1 MILVSEWITKR
12 GVFELSTLDFAYR
25 LYLIEINSGL
35 SKAEKFFKSIPE
47 NMKDDTVYT
56 TLLSFNTKSKK
67 TRHEA
72 EATYEKM
79 KEKDLLF
86 KPNPYYKMISLYCL
100 LGEANMVD
108 EVLRQMEENEVVH
121 DKTLTENNNAKQG
134 QRMGAYRRKGSGGRS
149 SHHPGYYGGCG
160 GGDGSRADDKVVV
173 SVLILMVALAVDVIV
188 VVVDV
193 VIDVVVAARIESR

>member
-1 MILVSEWITKR
+1 MQRS
-12 GVFELSTLDFAYR
+12 S
-25 LYLIEINSGL
+25 
-35 SKAEKFFKSIPE
+35 SKAFPE
-47 NMKDDTVYT
+47 NMKDDAVYT
-56 TLLSFNTKSKK
+56 TLLSFYTKSKR

-121 DKTLTENNNAKQG
+121 EKTLTENNVLK
-134 QRMGAYRRKGSGGRS
+134 AY
-149 SHHPGYYGGCG
+149 
-160 GGDGSRADDKVVV
+160 A
-173 SVLILMVALAVDVIV
+173 SVPDVEAMEKFLKRIEDETTTPFALAWQTGISM
-188 VVVDV
+188 
-193 VIDVVVAARIESR
+193 A